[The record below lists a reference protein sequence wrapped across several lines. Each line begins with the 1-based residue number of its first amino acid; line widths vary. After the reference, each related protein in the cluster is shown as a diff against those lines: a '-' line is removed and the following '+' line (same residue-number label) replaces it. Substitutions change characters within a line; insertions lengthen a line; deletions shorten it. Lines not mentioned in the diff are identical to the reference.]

1 MLKNVVSEKV
11 TENMWNKI
19 IGLKLYND
27 INRLSKYLKIN
38 TNIQQNKFYFNKIV
52 AENAKKE
59 YDNLDKKSQDEFMVE
74 FNEKDWSKDCHEN
87 FNTCKTKSEPKD
99 IQCNLKNY
107 TKYIHLVGG
116 KISKSNG

>member
-1 MLKNVVSEKV
+1 
-11 TENMWNKI
+11 MWNKI

-74 FNEKDWSKDCHEN
+74 FNEKDWSKRLPWKILIHVKRRAN
-87 FNTCKTKSEPKD
+87 PKIFNV
-99 IQCNLKNY
+99 I
-107 TKYIHLVGG
+107 
-116 KISKSNG
+116 